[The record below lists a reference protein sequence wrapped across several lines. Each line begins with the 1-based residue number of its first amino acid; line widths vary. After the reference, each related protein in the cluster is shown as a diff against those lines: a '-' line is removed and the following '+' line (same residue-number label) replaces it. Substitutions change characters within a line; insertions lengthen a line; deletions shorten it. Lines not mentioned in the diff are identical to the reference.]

1 MIHPLKILFA
11 VSEVAPF
18 SKTGGLADV
27 AAALPRAL
35 AAIGHDVRIVTP
47 RYREFSGSGDRVAS
61 LRVDSPS
68 GPVGVTVVR
77 VRLPGS
83 SIPVYALQDD
93 RGWFDRDGLYQSG
106 GRDFDDNLERFAF
119 FSRAVLELPGAL
131 NWMPEIVHCHDWQT
145 ALVPVYLKT
154 RGRLNGADAAR
165 PRTVLTI
172 HNLGY
177 QGVFPG
183 ERFPATGLGWD
194 SFTPDG
200 LEFYG
205 LVNLLKGGLLAAD
218 VLTTVSPTYAREIQT
233 EPYSHGLHGVLAAR
247 GTDLIGIINGID
259 GVEWDAARDPVL
271 AAPFSASALDG
282 KAACRDDLLHRLG
295 LAPGPAPVLA
305 MVTRLAHQKG
315 VDLVVELLPEL
326 VTLDLRVVILGT
338 GDPAYEAAL
347 REWSAKAPD
356 RLAAVLRFDDA
367 LAHQV
372 MAGADL
378 FVMPSRY
385 EPCGLSQM
393 YAMRY
398 GAVPV
403 CHQTGGL
410 ADTVV
415 DYRPRSAREGRATGF
430 LFRPCDADGLIRAL
444 QLALAVHRDRTAWR
458 QLITAGMRA
467 DFGWERSAADYVRV
481 YRRALGRDR
490 ARQLIP
496 P

>member
-1 MIHPLKILFA
+1 MKILFA

-35 AAIGHDVRIVTP
+35 AAMGHDVRIVTP
-47 RYREFSGSGDRVAS
+47 RYRGFAGSGERVAS
-61 LRVDSPS
+61 LRVASPL
-68 GPVGVTVVR
+68 GPVGVDVVR

-83 SIPVYALQDD
+83 SIPVYAVQDD
-93 RGWFDRDGLYQSG
+93 RGWFDRDGLYQFQ
-106 GRDFDDNLERFAF
+106 GRDFDDNLDRFAF
-119 FSRAVLELPGAL
+119 FSRAVLDLPGAID
-131 NWMPEIVHCHDWQT
+131 WTPDVVHCHDWQT
-145 ALVPVYLKT
+145 ALVPVYLQT
-154 RGRLNGADAAR
+154 RRRMNGSDASH
-165 PRTVLTI
+165 PRTVLTV

-177 QGVFPG
+177 QGTFPG
-183 ERFPATGLGWD
+183 EHFPATGLGWE

-205 LVNLLKGGLLAAD
+205 RVNLLKGGLLAAD
-218 VLTTVSPTYAREIQT
+218 VVTTVSPTYAREIQT

-259 GVEWDAARDPVL
+259 VAEWNAARDPVL
-271 AAPFSASALDG
+271 AASFSAAALDG
-282 KAACRDDLLHRLG
+282 KTACRDDLLRRLG

-305 MVTRLAHQKG
+305 MVTRLAYQKG
-315 VDLVVELLPEL
+315 VDLVVDLLPEL
-326 VTLDLRVVILGT
+326 LTLDLRVVILGT

-347 REWSAKAPD
+347 REWSAKAPE

-372 MAGADL
+372 LAGADL
-378 FVMPSRY
+378 FLMPSRY
-385 EPCGLSQM
+385 EPCGLSQL

-403 CHQTGGL
+403 CHETGGL

-430 LFRPCDADGLIRAL
+430 LFRPCNADGLIRAL
-444 QLALAVHRDRTAWR
+444 QLALAVHCDRTAWR

-467 DFGWERSAADYVRV
+467 DFGWERSAAEYVRV

-490 ARQLIP
+490 ARHLTSP
-496 P
+496 